1 MITLFYIGLVLVLIG
16 QVWLVILAL
25 LNGRTLA
32 EKLIWTVTN
41 LVLQPITGIIFFM
54 VKRTGLV
61 PLLLAIIG
69 TILMLVSYNSMMRA
83 MIGMVPA

>member
-1 MITLFYIGLVLVLIG
+1 MVTLFYIGVILVLIG
-16 QVWLVILAL
+16 QIWLVILAL

-32 EKLIWTVTN
+32 EKLVWSILN
-41 LVLQPITGIIFFM
+41 LILQPVTGIIFFI

-83 MIGMVPA
+83 MIGTIPA